1 MTKPQNELEAALE
14 TIWRE
19 SMGLDEIGCD
29 ENFFDLGG
37 HSLIGIEI
45 VTRIRADLGL
55 PCALPDLTLHPT
67 ITELANSIAA
77 SIASRLT
84 PQLAAQ
90 FEEA

>member
-1 MTKPQNELEAALE
+1 MTKPQNELESALE
-14 TIWRE
+14 AIWRDA
-19 SMGLDEIGCD
+19 MGLEEVGCD

-45 VTRIRADLGL
+45 VTRVRAELGL

-67 ITELANSIAA
+67 ISELSNSIAA
-77 SIASRLT
+77 SIASRLS